1 MLPLQ
6 KFNRFNKTA
15 HRVLLVTDRYVAKL
29 DAKKFKLLKE
39 PVLLTNVGM
48 KIFAKNQL
56 HQFRFPESL

>member
-1 MLPLQ
+1 MLSLQ

-39 PVLLTNVGM
+39 PVLLTNVGDER
-48 KIFAKNQL
+48 
-56 HQFRFPESL
+56 FREKSTSSI